1 MKIVRTEAVV
11 QGCSV
16 KKVSWKFC
24 KTLAQVFSC
33 EFCEIFKNTSFY
45 VEHLRWLLLYI
56 LSFTVTVFFLIT
68 HNYILMF
75 VLVKLL
81 KWENIVFECIY
92 KFSDKNN
99 ENKAWVFGRNT

>member
-16 KKVSWKFC
+16 KKVFLKILQNSG
-24 KTLAQVFSC
+24 TSVFLWILRNFS
-33 EFCEIFKNTSFY
+33 
-45 VEHLRWLLLYI
+45 EHLFLCRAPP
-56 LSFTVTVFFLIT
+56 VTASVHTEFYRHSVFLIT

-92 KFSDKNN
+92 KFSDKK
-99 ENKAWVFGRNT
+99 NKAWVFGRNT